1 MVLEFLCGTTHQ
13 LVVFSS
19 RHLHG
24 RRDGSMDV
32 HLKTLSIIIG
42 LSAHLS
48 QLRIRHVTRV
58 LFLARK
64 HPFHSMDRC
73 ISYSIRSLLYYK
85 IRK

>member
-1 MVLEFLCGTTHQ
+1 MVLELRCGTTYQ
-13 LVVFSS
+13 LVVLSS

-24 RRDGSMDV
+24 RRNGPMDV
-32 HLKTLSIIIG
+32 HSKTLSIIIG

-48 QLRIRHVTRV
+48 QLRIRYAIRT

-64 HPFHSMDRC
+64 HPIHSMDRC

-85 IRK
+85 IRR